1 MVQQCRKDLR
11 LYGRDLWRLAA
22 LEIGCC
28 GFGMVMVAII
38 MNVDQDP
45 GGWFCMGSV
54 ISCIALVMFSL
65 LYCGFSYPHRLM
77 LALSMG
83 RKRKHVVASYYLG
96 TVLSLVLGWGLL
108 VVLYRV
114 ELAVY
119 TAAFP
124 QYGNEVSLS
133 FLTNMRIVV
142 PAIVGLPVVAMFLGA
157 LIGKYGKKG
166 YVFFYILWFFGCFVL
181 PRMFDH
187 DRGEGML
194 DQMAGG
200 VLHAFK
206 VVPAGAWLVCAVVL
220 LAGMA
225 VAVYRFAMEQMVK

>member
-1 MVQQCRKDLR
+1 MIQQCRKDLR
-11 LYGRDLWRLAA
+11 LYGRDLWRLAV
-22 LEIGCC
+22 LEVGCC
-28 GFGMVMVAII
+28 GFGMVIVAII
-38 MNVDQDP
+38 MNAEPDP
-45 GGWFCMGSV
+45 GNWFCMGTV
-54 ISCIALVMFSL
+54 ISGIALVMFSL
-65 LYCGFSYPHRLM
+65 LFCGISYPQRLM

-96 TVLSLVLGWGLL
+96 TVLSLVFGWGLL
-108 VVLYRV
+108 AVFYRL

-119 TAAFP
+119 TVAFP
-124 QYGNEVSLS
+124 QYGNDLDLTFLS
-133 FLTNMRIVV
+133 TVQVMMPV
-142 PAIVGLPVVAMFLGA
+142 IVGLPVVAMFLGV

-166 YVFFYILWFFGCFVL
+166 YIFFYILWVFVCLIL
-181 PRMFDH
+181 PRMFGH

-200 VLHAFK
+200 VRHTIE